1 MARVIPG
8 RYTAR
13 TEVPFVVLLIGM
25 RVNRLLDVH
34 KWLPTALAMGP
45 MLRTLF
51 THRDKGLLGAR
62 TYVGW
67 REVMVVQYWR
77 SFEDLERFARSPRE
91 PHLPAWQRFNRAVG
105 YNDGAVGI
113 WHESYLVEPGHYE
126 TVYGNMPVF
135 GLAQAAAHVP
145 ARGGLMTARRRLGH
159 ADADGAQVPV
169 REPEAAREADEADEV
184 SAMGGAA

>member
-8 RYTAR
+8 RFTAR
-13 TEVPFVVLLIGM
+13 TEEPFVVFLIGM
-25 RVNRLLDVH
+25 RINRLLAIH

-51 THRDKGLLGAR
+51 THREKGLLGAR

-91 PHLPAWQRFNRAVG
+91 PHLPAWRRFNRAVG
-105 YNDGAVGI
+105 YDDGGGAVGI

-135 GLAQAAAHVP
+135 GLAQATAHVP
-145 ARGGLMTARRRLGH
+145 ARGGLMTARRRLGRE
-159 ADADGAQVPV
+159 DAAGAPVPV
-169 REPEAAREADEADEV
+169 PVPADEAADQAEIAAV
-184 SAMGGAA
+184 GGAA